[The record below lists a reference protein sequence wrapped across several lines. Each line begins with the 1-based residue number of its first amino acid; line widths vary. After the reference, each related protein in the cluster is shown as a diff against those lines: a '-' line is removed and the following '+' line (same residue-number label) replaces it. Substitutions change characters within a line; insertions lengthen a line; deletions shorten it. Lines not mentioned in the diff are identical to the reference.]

1 MSGGASS
8 RRGSSAPFTN
18 PTAGRA
24 PPAPPPL
31 PAPRPLQ
38 RVWGAASG
46 IFGGRSS
53 RPASPPSGQLPP
65 GLIPG
70 GLNRRAT
77 LGATQNATA
86 SHKTG
91 LEINTIAMN
100 EKGTHALLGGKE
112 IFKTLRIENGT
123 CAEDV
128 NLRSA
133 IRSTPT
139 QASGRTRQVYS
150 IDIADVAWAKGDFGN
165 YVAAAT
171 SSGKIILYD
180 VGHAGIQAAQ
190 LHEHFRQVHKVT
202 FNPHRG
208 NLLLSG
214 SQDGTVRLWDV
225 RDVKEAQSAHSL
237 PSRRK
242 YSGQSDGVRDVKWS
256 PTDGVDFA
264 FGTDSGWIQ
273 RWDIR
278 YMQQPK
284 VKIAAHSLAINAIDW
299 HADGKH
305 IASGSLDKTVR
316 VWDVTGSKRQQRAEW
331 EVTTPY
337 PVFNARWRPACDTGE
352 VRYCA
357 QLATSYDREH
367 AVMHIWDLR
376 RPSLPFRELE
386 PYSTSATD
394 FIWHSQDLLWTVGRE
409 GVFLQND
416 IQHAPKLI
424 ARRNLQAIDVSRVS
438 EVNFVT
444 QKRKLNRKP
453 NHHHQRNNDNNL
465 EDNTTSTKPATS
477 TSKSRS
483 SLNQNTSFKSNGQD
497 HSLPSRSSGDDSLD
511 REFLASTPPSQQR
524 TRVKAATQ
532 AQVNQPKSRTQSLS
546 MPQQSGHDIEPLD
559 VTMATAGRT
568 YRPRQLMWTGP
579 LPPQLALPA
588 TTWQFL
594 VKNYKMDIKEAE
606 AGDDFI
612 TAYEGILTHN
622 SRVAQAAGLYAL
634 AKEWNIINYSII
646 THLVKRIHAIPDED
660 KPHNLRSLEAVRA
673 SLTIDVEEAW
683 IFEVAELVKHVIN
696 HYIGADGSGKG
707 NAQFGCIIMLL
718 LHPVLPRT
726 HPLPP
731 AEADP
736 AVDYFLNTYSDAG
749 FAPEMVESIVDSH
762 IQPLLRASLQP
773 MQLESLTSRYHEELV
788 AHQLFG
794 EAAELRRIA
803 WPAFPAVYEDW
814 IGDDSAVRLACG
826 ACGAEMLSGRDRR
839 RCQDCSA
846 KGASC
851 AVCWLE
857 RSPFEGG
864 EGAGSSLMWTACLRC
879 GHSAHDAC
887 LREFWGLPESRGRCP
902 AVGCLCACVGEEEV
916 VEEKGE
922 ERVRRDEWA
931 AGPSKA
937 VEEAVSALSTRGR
950 E

>member
-1 MSGGASS
+1 MSGTNS
-8 RRGSSAPFTN
+8 RRGSSAPFTTS
-18 PTAGRA
+18 TAGSA

-38 RVWGAASG
+38 RFRDVASSFLG
-46 IFGGRSS
+46 YGS
-53 RPASPPSGQLPP
+53 RPSSPPSGQMPTGFMP
-65 GLIPG
+65 GSLD
-70 GLNRRAT
+70 RRT
-77 LGATQNATA
+77 ILGATQNATA

-91 LEINTIAMN
+91 LEINTIAIN
-100 EKGTHALLGGKE
+100 EKGTHVLLGGKE
-112 IFKTLRIENGT
+112 IFKTLKIENGT
-123 CAEDV
+123 CAEEL

-139 QASGRTRQVYS
+139 QASGRPRQVYS
-150 IDIADVAWAKGDFGN
+150 IDIADVAWAKGDCGN

-208 NLLLSG
+208 SLLLSG

-225 RDVKEAQSAHSL
+225 RDVREAQSAHSL
-237 PSRRK
+237 PSKRK
-242 YSGQSDGVRDVKWS
+242 FSGQSDGVRDVKWS

-278 YMQQPK
+278 NLQQPK
-284 VKIAAHSLAINAIDW
+284 VKFPAHSLAINAIDW

-305 IASGSLDKTVR
+305 IASGSLDRTVR
-316 VWDVTGSKRQQRAEW
+316 VWDVSTGKRQQRAAW

-337 PVFNARWRPACDTGE
+337 PVFNARWRPACDNGE
-352 VRYCA
+352 IRYCA

-367 AVMHIWDLR
+367 PVMHIWDLR

-386 PYSTSATD
+386 PYASAPTD

-416 IQHAPKLI
+416 MQHAPKVI
-424 ARRNLQAIDVSRVS
+424 TRRNLQAVDVSALG

-444 QKRKLNRKP
+444 QKRNPSRKP
-453 NHHHQRNNDNNL
+453 HSRQRSVNY
-465 EDNTTSTKPATS
+465 NTT
-477 TSKSRS
+477 TSKPPTLMSRQSSSFKQSASFKTNKPPDHTILSRS
-483 SLNQNTSFKSNGQD
+483 WA
-497 HSLPSRSSGDDSLD
+497 DDSVD
-511 REFLASTPPSQQR
+511 SEFLASTPPSQPHSRAKVR
-524 TRVKAATQ
+524 TQSQTKQT
-532 AQVNQPKSRTQSLS
+532 KSRTQSLS
-546 MPQQSGHDIEPLD
+546 MPQPAGYDIEPLD
-559 VTMATAGRT
+559 VTMAAAGRS
-568 YRPRQLMWTGP
+568 YRPRQHMWIGP
-579 LPPQLALPA
+579 LPYPLALPA
-588 TTWQFL
+588 HIYDF
-594 VKNYKMDIKEAE
+594 VAKEYKIDLSDAEAE
-606 AGDDFI
+606 EDFI

-622 SRVAQAAGLYAL
+622 SRVAEAAGLHRL
-634 AKEWNIINYSII
+634 AQEWKILSFSII
-646 THLVKRIHAIPDED
+646 THLNKRIRAIPDEE
-660 KPHNLRSLEAVRA
+660 KPIHSRSLEAVHA
-673 SLTIDVEEAW
+673 SINIDVEEGAV
-683 IFEVAELVKHVIN
+683 FEVAEMLRRLVNYH
-696 HYIGADGSGKG
+696 IGADGSGKG
-707 NAQFGCIIMLL
+707 NAQVSCAMLLL
-718 LHPVLPRT
+718 LHPVLHQT

-736 AVDYFLNTYSDAG
+736 AVDYFLSAYADAG
-749 FAPEMVESIVDSH
+749 FAPKMIENIIDNH

-773 MQLESLTSRYHEELV
+773 MQVESLLSRYHDQLI

-803 WPAFPAVYEDW
+803 YPAFPAVYEDW
-814 IGDDSAVRLACG
+814 VGDNSSVRLGCG
-826 ACGAEMLSGRDRR
+826 SCGAEMLQGREKR

-846 KGASC
+846 KGAGC
-851 AVCWLE
+851 PVCWLE
-857 RSPFEGG
+857 KSPFA
-864 EGAGSSLMWTACLRC
+864 GAGGAETTLVWTACLRC

-887 LREFWGLPESRGRCP
+887 LRTFWSLPESEGGCP
-902 AVGCLCACVGEEEV
+902 TEGCLCACVGEGEEGMEKR
-916 VEEKGE
+916 EEK
-922 ERVRRDEWA
+922 VRKDEWA
-931 AGPSKA
+931 AETSKA
-937 VEEAVSALSTRGR
+937 VEEAVGALSLRGK